1 MKEGTKA
8 TEPDRRL
15 AQAVASTKCV
25 LLKFE
30 RTPRRG
36 GALFFLEARIVAGDA
51 PVPWGGG
58 APAGLAFLLRRE
70 GSNYYPPRQRRGG
83 IRVESMSVEVRQR
96 RPH

>member
-51 PVPWGGG
+51 PVPWGAAPRRASHSFCVGKVPTIIHRASG
-58 APAGLAFLLRRE
+58 AAVSAWKA
-70 GSNYYPPRQRRGG
+70 
-83 IRVESMSVEVRQR
+83 
-96 RPH
+96 